1 MNEPSRED
9 QGPVRSLQS
18 HGERFLAAAGPAIL
32 ASLGILLVTWL
43 HYTTLPGLV
52 RFHAIYRYFYFLPV
66 VYAALRYGFWG
77 GVLAAMAASLLFA
90 PHIFFKWSGFPEESL
105 NDLLVTAALI
115 GVAIITGTTVDRM
128 HEAERA
134 QAETARHLARSL
146 EKLRSQGEELRRAER
161 LSALGTLAGGLA
173 HEIRNPVSIIRA
185 TAQLLQAEC
194 GPETAESL
202 AVIQQ
207 ETDRIEQLVTEL
219 VHLATG
225 HEPTP
230 QWTDLQALL
239 ARVRERLAPLAQTHG
254 VALQVDLPNTPSSAW
269 VDPKRIEQVLVQLA
283 MNAIQ
288 AMAEEQKGGTVT
300 FQVRWE
306 AQEPLPLVL
315 EVHDTGPGIP
325 SELRSRIFDPFFTT
339 KDTGTGLGLAV
350 VQRIV
355 EDHGGR
361 VQVRST
367 PGQGT
372 TFTVRLPG
380 ADSPHPFSTSQPHH
394 I

>member
-1 MNEPSRED
+1 M
-9 QGPVRSLQS
+9 
-18 HGERFLAAAGPAIL
+18 
-32 ASLGILLVTWL
+32 
-43 HYTTLPGLV
+43 
-52 RFHAIYRYFYFLPV
+52 
-66 VYAALRYGFWG
+66 
-77 GVLAAMAASLLFA
+77 
-90 PHIFFKWSGFPEESL
+90 
-105 NDLLVTAALI
+105 
-115 GVAIITGTTVDRM
+115 
-128 HEAERA
+128 
-134 QAETARHLARSL
+134 
-146 EKLRSQGEELRRAER
+146 
-161 LSALGTLAGGLA
+161 
-173 HEIRNPVSIIRA
+173 
-185 TAQLLQAEC
+185 
-194 GPETAESL
+194 

-239 ARVRERLAPLAQTHG
+239 ARVQERLAPLAQTHG
-254 VALQVDLPNTPSSAW
+254 VALEVDLPDAPSSAW

-288 AMAEEQKGGTVT
+288 AMAEDEKGGTVT
-300 FQVRWE
+300 FRVRWE
-306 AQEPLPLVL
+306 AQAPLPLVL

-325 SELRSRIFDPFFTT
+325 PELRSRIFDPFFTT
-339 KDTGTGLGLAV
+339 KDTGTGLGLTV

-380 ADSPHPFSTSQPHH
+380 ADSPHPFSASHSQSHH